1 MTIHKI
7 VEDAMIEHK
16 DKIEMYQWAIISG
29 VAILVYSEYISK
41 IHKKSIPGKIY
52 MTVPTIR

>member
-29 VAILVYSEYISK
+29 VAILVYS
-41 IHKKSIPGKIY
+41 
-52 MTVPTIR
+52 